1 MAKATRPSPVT
12 KEPDEVAL
20 PDTKHCHA
28 ADFFG
33 NDVQMV

>member
-1 MAKATRPSPVT
+1 VNAVAVLTVPMSVPNAKF
-12 KEPDEVAL
+12 
-20 PDTKHCHA
+20 CHA

>member
-1 MAKATRPSPVT
+1 MAALTHHRP
-12 KEPDEVAL
+12 ERGGVAKL
-20 PDTKHCHA
+20 CHA